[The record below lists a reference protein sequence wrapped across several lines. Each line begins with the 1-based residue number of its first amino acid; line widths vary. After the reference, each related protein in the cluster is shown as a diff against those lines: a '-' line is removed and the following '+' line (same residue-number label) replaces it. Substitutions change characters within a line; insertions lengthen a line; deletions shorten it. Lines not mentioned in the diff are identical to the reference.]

1 VVERE
6 HVRDREEAL
15 EPACRLPAD
24 LLTYWRR
31 WRRCGGSSCRAAR
44 SPGRRSWGGAGHVRQ
59 DFLVACVLGAQ
70 RNFVVLHV
78 KKLSEYGLVFL

>member
-24 LLTYWRR
+24 LLTYL
-31 WRRCGGSSCRAAR
+31 AAMEEML
-44 SPGRRSWGGAGHVRQ
+44 WI
-59 DFLVACVLGAQ
+59 
-70 RNFVVLHV
+70 
-78 KKLSEYGLVFL
+78 